1 MDCRASLAMTK
12 TTLVIARPQAVA
24 IHGTWRSVQLSD
36 VLPTPW
42 RNGGGVTRELLA
54 WPSPRDWI
62 WRMSVAE
69 VAHSGPFSRFEG
81 VQRWFAVL
89 GGAGVRLDVAGR
101 LQTLTCRS
109 APFCF
114 DGAEP
119 VACDLVDGATQDFNL
134 MVRTNKAAA
143 QMKRVCGTLSMVL
156 DAPRTIAIYAAR
168 AVTTVLLKQ
177 DSLKIPAHSLAWQTL
192 PAGIT
197 VQINTTDALWMEIDV
212 CA

>member
-1 MDCRASLAMTK
+1 MSW
-12 TTLVIARPQAVA
+12 AVL
-24 IHGTWRSVQLSD
+24 HLDD
-36 VLPTPW
+36 VSPSAW

-54 WPSPRDWI
+54 WPNPQDWI

-69 VAHSGPFSRFEG
+69 VARSGPFSRFEG
-81 VQRWFAVL
+81 MQRWFAVL

-119 VACDLVDGATQDFNL
+119 VACDLIDGATQDFNL
-134 MVRTNKAAA
+134 MVRVNKAAA
-143 QMKRVCGTLSMVL
+143 QMKRISGTVSMVL
-156 DAPRTIAIYAAR
+156 DAPKTIAIYVAR

-192 PAGIT
+192 PVGTT
-197 VQINTTDALWMEIDV
+197 VQINTTEALWMEIDV

>member
-1 MDCRASLAMTK
+1 VSW
-12 TTLVIARPQAVA
+12 AVL
-24 IHGTWRSVQLSD
+24 HLDD

-54 WPSPRDWI
+54 RPSLQDWI

-69 VAHSGPFSRFEG
+69 VARSGPFSRFEG
-81 VQRWFAVL
+81 IQRWFAVL
-89 GGAGVRLDVAGR
+89 GGAGVRLNMGEH
-101 LQTLTCRS
+101 THELTCRS

-114 DGAEP
+114 DGASP
-119 VACDLVDGATQDFNL
+119 VDCQLLNGATQDFNL
-134 MVRTNKAAA
+134 MVRAEKAAA

-177 DSLKIPAHSLAWQTL
+177 ESLKIPAHSLAWQTL
-192 PAGIT
+192 PAGTT
-197 VQINTTDALWMEIDV
+197 VQINTTEALWMEIDV